1 MREAKYMPSPAEYN
15 ITNYNIGKGEAG
27 KFQFYRRMPNQH
39 GKLKNTLISQRTL
52 RNREEAKRARPWCVQ
67 YDWHE

>member
-1 MREAKYMPSPAEYN
+1 MREAKYMPSPAEYT

-39 GKLKNTLISQRTL
+39 GKLKI
-52 RNREEAKRARPWCVQ
+52 
-67 YDWHE
+67 H